1 MNIFSRLFRKVEKT
15 TQEKVIATVIE
26 KEHTPGKT
34 ISLESISKIVFY
46 DTKEEYRVFLK
57 YGKYEHCIE
66 GENFFYKARIGDKIK
81 VILVQEYDKTGRVID
96 YKFELPTIW

>member
-26 KEHTPGKT
+26 KKHTPGKI

-46 DTKEEYRVFLK
+46 DTKEEYKVFLK
-57 YGKYEHCIE
+57 YRKYEHCIE
-66 GENFFYKARIGDKIK
+66 GEKFFYRVRIGDKIK
-81 VILVQEYDKTGRVID
+81 VILVKEYDKIGRVID
-96 YKFELPTIW
+96 YKFELPTI